1 MDSNHRMDLELEEVT
16 SQDSHTHLRLAGR
29 IDITGAGLIETK
41 FNGYTAARKKHAI
54 VDLSGVP
61 FLASMGI
68 RVFLSAAK
76 ALSRD
81 GKLLVLFG
89 AQPAVLKTLV
99 VSGFGSS
106 LPIVENHEEALEKIG
121 VSDGH

>member
-1 MDSNHRMDLELEEVT
+1 
-16 SQDSHTHLRLAGR
+16 
-29 IDITGAGLIETK
+29 
-41 FNGYTAARKKHAI
+41 
-54 VDLSGVP
+54 
-61 FLASMGI
+61 MGI

>member
-1 MDSNHRMDLELEEVT
+1 MDSNQRMDLEIEEVT
-16 SQDSHTHLRLAGR
+16 SQDSHTHLRVAGR
-29 IDITGAGLIETK
+29 IDITGAGIIESK
-41 FNGYTAARKKHAI
+41 FIGYTAARKKHAI

-81 GKLLVLFG
+81 GKLLVLFA

-99 VSGFGSS
+99 VSGFGNS

-121 VSDGH
+121 IQDGH

>member
-1 MDSNHRMDLELEEVT
+1 MDSNHGMDLEIEEVT
-16 SQDSHTHLRLAGR
+16 SQDSHTHLRLVGR
-29 IDITGAGLIETK
+29 IDITGAGIIESR
-41 FNGYTAARKKHAI
+41 FIGYTAARRKHAI

-99 VSGFGSS
+99 ISGFGSTF
-106 LPIVENHEEALEKIG
+106 PIVENHEEALEKIG
-121 VSDGH
+121 LQDRH